1 MEFRHFYTPTKVFTS
16 YSVSAENI
24 TPAVKYRSSNMHK
37 LREFCADSGRIS
49 LFLPSNGQA
58 MASLLHAATWISL
71 FLPGNGQGQVGA
83 EGGHIGRNPGVVL
96 NHTVNDDI
104 YGLF

>member
-24 TPAVKYRSSNMHK
+24 TPTVKYRSSNMHK
-37 LREFCADSGRIS
+37 RREFCADSGRIS
-49 LFLPSNGQA
+49 LFLP
-58 MASLLHAATWISL
+58 
-71 FLPGNGQGQVGA
+71 GNGQSQVGA

-96 NHTVNDDI
+96 NHTVNGDI

>member
-49 LFLPSNGQA
+49 SARETAQQSNFPTTEERQVFL
-58 MASLLHAATWISL
+58 M
-71 FLPGNGQGQVGA
+71 
-83 EGGHIGRNPGVVL
+83 
-96 NHTVNDDI
+96 DI
-104 YGLF
+104 YSKNLIEAYRNVIRKTCRSSVVGKLLCWAVSLAE